1 MGFSR
6 QEYRIG
12 LPFPSQWDFPDPG
25 IKPESLALQVDSLPT
40 ELPGKHMINHS
51 GKEYIYTHTCVHV
64 YIHIYIKLSHF
75 ALQQNLTQYCKSTT
89 F

>member
-40 ELPGKHMINHS
+40 ELPGKPMINHS
-51 GKEYIYTHTCVHV
+51 GKDYIYTHTCVHV